1 MVVSTAKEGEKSA
14 EEAGSALRSQ
24 SGRASEH
31 ARTAAPF
38 YGGYG
43 TKGNANAD
51 CHKNQHPAERT
62 RSVSLSPLSSHGRDK
77 SGAGA
82 KCL

>member
-1 MVVSTAKEGEKSA
+1 MAAAAKEVGEKRA
-14 EEAGSALRSQ
+14 PKKRRDRPFDQ
-24 SGRASEH
+24 PGRASEH

-51 CHKNQHPAERT
+51 CHKRNIRPNERGA
-62 RSVSLSPLSSHGRDK
+62 SLSALVAWSDERSRGE
-77 SGAGA
+77 
-82 KCL
+82 CL